1 MKKMFFAAALVLA
14 AISLNVNAQAPADAP
29 YGVKSGVIVTSM
41 DMMGNEMVTETYF
54 DNYGLLTATVSEGG
68 GFMMGGGE
76 GKTRQITV
84 DGVQYRVNDAEKTA
98 TKMPDFGGGMGF
110 GGGRPQINWNKLTD
124 QVMKDNGIKEL
135 GKETIAG
142 KECTKYSMTMD
153 MMGQS
158 MEQIVWIYKGIQLQN
173 SMSTDMGDFGQKCKK
188 FEEKDVEAS
197 MFQLP
202 KEYKVEEFQMP
213 DMGGFGGF

>member
-1 MKKMFFAAALVLA
+1 MKKMLFAAALVLA

-84 DGVQYRVNDAEKTA
+84 DGVQYRVNDEAKTA

-173 SMSTDMGDFGQKCKK
+173 SMSTEMGDFGQTCKK
-188 FEEKDVEAS
+188 FEEKDIEAS

>member
-68 GFMMGGGE
+68 GFMGGGE

-84 DGVQYRVNDAEKTA
+84 DGVQYRVNDEAKTA
-98 TKMPDFGGGMGF
+98 TKMPDFGGMGGF

-124 QVMKDNGIKEL
+124 QVKKENGIKEL
-135 GKETIAG
+135 GKETICG

-173 SMSTDMGDFGQKCKK
+173 SMSTEMGDFGQKCKK
-188 FEEKDVEAS
+188 FEEKAIEAS
-197 MFQLP
+197 MFELP
-202 KEYKVEEFQMP
+202 KSYKVEEFQMP